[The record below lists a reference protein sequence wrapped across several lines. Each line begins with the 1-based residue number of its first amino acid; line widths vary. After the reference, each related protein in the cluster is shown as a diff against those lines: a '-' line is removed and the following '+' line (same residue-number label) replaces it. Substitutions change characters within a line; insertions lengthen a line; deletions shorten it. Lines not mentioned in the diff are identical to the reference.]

1 MRILIAACVLAV
13 SPSFAS
19 AQITAPVSAMSAA
32 DPVAAINAT
41 LDAFNHA
48 ASVADGPRYFGLLAK
63 DAVFIGTDASE
74 RWTVPEFRAY
84 AEPYFAK
91 GHGWTYIPRT
101 RHVVIADI
109 PCKCVATFDETLDN
123 ASYGTTRGTG
133 TLVLEG
139 GSWKIEQYAL
149 TIPIPNDLARTIV
162 PQIQAFEKTKT
173 P

>member
-1 MRILIAACVLAV
+1 MRILIAACLLAV
-13 SPSFAS
+13 SPSFAF
-19 AQITAPVSAMSAA
+19 AQVTAPASAMNAE
-32 DPVAAINAT
+32 DPVAAINAA

-74 RWTVPEFRAY
+74 RWTVPQFRAY
-84 AEPYFAK
+84 AEPHFAK
-91 GHGWTYIPRT
+91 GNGWTYIPRT

-109 PCKCVATFDETLDN
+109 PCKCVATFDEILDN
-123 ASYGTTRGTG
+123 KSYGTTRGTG
-133 TLVLEG
+133 TVVFEG
-139 GSWKIEQYAL
+139 GSWKIQQYAL

-162 PQIQAFEKTKT
+162 PRIQAFEKPMT